1 MNDHVLKILLEMSDY
16 ELYCMFDM
24 TIAEYNNLIV
34 KDEVEKATFKK
45 LMKLRSLI

>member
-24 TIAEYNNLIV
+24 AIERYIHLIV

-45 LMKLRSLI
+45 LMRLRTLS